1 MRMRI
6 TSPST
11 CRWFGVVCEYCLSK
25 LLVQVSYTTLHY
37 TTTTP
42 HYSNHAN
49 PTSNTQYH
57 LVIGVVC
64 MFFYLVK
71 TTMWLLHI
79 FLPIFSLL
87 LHIPLLIIWAYGI
100 HIQTSPDTIDPEH
113 TNKGAPWYITKSCDI
128 VEDKQVRGYC
138 MQAKSAFAV
147 SVIMVYVSFFF
158 SFSFSFSSF
167 HSPHTLLLTP
177 HQRNLRPLHR
187 PNHILLLPHPLPA
200 PRTKHQARRKESR
213 QRKMGN
219 LLLLVPHRQ
228 RNDSRRTVAAHVGT
242 PATTAHTRCR
252 GRDALRAHDAADNGV
267 CGSRRRCAQS
277 QERRVVWRERRGCWG
292 E

>member
-1 MRMRI
+1 MRMPI

-25 LLVQVSYTTLHY
+25 LLVSSRLHY
-37 TTTTP
+37 YYTQDYP
-42 HYSNHAN
+42 NHAN
-49 PTSNTQYH
+49 PPTSNTQYH

-71 TTMWLLHI
+71 TTMWLLHV

-100 HIQTSPDTIDPEH
+100 YIQTSPDTIDPEH
-113 TNKGAPWYITKSCDI
+113 TNKGAPWYIAKSCDI
-128 VEDKQVRGYC
+128 VEDKQVRSYC

-158 SFSFSFSSF
+158 SFSSF
-167 HSPHTLLLTP
+167 HSLHIPLLTP

-187 PNHILLLPHPLPA
+187 PNNILLLPHPRPA
-200 PRTKHQARRKESR
+200 PRTEHQARRKESR

-219 LLLLVPHRQ
+219 LLVLLPHRQ
-228 RNDSRRTVAAHVGT
+228 RNDGRRTVAAHVGT

-267 CGSRRRCAQS
+267 CGSRRRCAQG
-277 QERRVVWRERRGCWG
+277 QERRVVWWEWRGCWG